1 MDFSYSWEISNGNDW
16 IVLSENQINLSPNN
30 LYQDTS
36 YRVLVNSEYG
46 CGFDYNFIEISVYDS
61 IVAGDI
67 AENDTICFN
76 QTPDALNIS
85 NDASGGGNSFN
96 YLWYESND
104 LENWSTLNNTNNFYQ
119 PPNLQD
125 TTYYF
130 LEFISNK
137 NCGVINSNIVSV
149 IVNPLPDSTDILGLT
164 SVCSNSSDVEYTI
177 NNSLNSLSYSW
188 DTQLG
193 DFNGSYLNDTILIN
207 FYDIPS
213 IDTLFLEQVNIFGCS
228 NIMKLNIEI
237 TSDIAPDKGNIIRK
251 PNSNILVTNDSTIGI
266 FYSWGYTNIS
276 NGIDT
281 VLTFDDSLRYHQM
294 PHLDTENYYYWVDT
308 YYNQLCNTRSYYIDP
323 PPPSDIDD
331 LKLSINV
338 YPNPND
344 GRFQIDCPY
353 SISEIQIINFNL
365 KKIITF
371 YDSQIDISHLPDG
384 IYLAIVK
391 TERNKVYSQ
400 KS

>member
-1 MDFSYSWEISNGNDW
+1 M
-16 IVLSENQINLSPNN
+16 
-30 LYQDTS
+30 
-36 YRVLVNSEYG
+36 VN
-46 CGFDYNFIEISVYDS
+46 
-61 IVAGDI
+61 
-67 AENDTICFN
+67 
-76 QTPDALNIS
+76 
-85 NDASGGGNSFN
+85 
-96 YLWYESND
+96 
-104 LENWSTLNNTNNFYQ
+104 LNNTNFYQ

-130 LEFISNK
+130 LNISNK
-137 NCGVINSNIVSV
+137 NCGVINSNIVNV

-281 VLTFDDSLRYHQM
+281 VLTFDVR
-294 PHLDTENYYYWVDT
+294 
-308 YYNQLCNTRSYYIDP
+308 
-323 PPPSDIDD
+323 
-331 LKLSINV
+331 
-338 YPNPND
+338 
-344 GRFQIDCPY
+344 
-353 SISEIQIINFNL
+353 
-365 KKIITF
+365 
-371 YDSQIDISHLPDG
+371 
-384 IYLAIVK
+384 
-391 TERNKVYSQ
+391 
-400 KS
+400 